1 MSVWVD
7 RNGALQMR
15 RVVLRANAVGVA
27 KQTVE
32 SITERLR

>member
-1 MSVWVD
+1 MSVWED

-27 KQTVE
+27 KRTDE
-32 SITERLR
+32 GITERLR